1 MNFPQ
6 AITGCESHFRLEDIL
21 RVSRRYVR
29 FTVRFLMRSLA
40 NFPPSH
46 YSDVAYVIE
55 YVAWVVPRRTT
66 SGRIRAVG

>member
-6 AITGCESHFRLEDIL
+6 AITDCESHFRLEDIL

-29 FTVRFLMRSLA
+29 CTVRFLMRSLA

-46 YSDVAYVIE
+46 YSDVRH
-55 YVAWVVPRRTT
+55 WVRSM
-66 SGRIRAVG
+66 SGAQTAHFW